1 METLLEVKNLSKSYG
16 NNLAVNNLSFDVY
29 TGEILGL
36 LGPNGAG
43 KSTTITILSGLLS
56 YNSGEIYFLG
66 KDVQKNSKQV
76 KANLGIVPQ
85 DIAFYEEISAYQ
97 NVKFFASLY
106 GLTGNTLE
114 ERVKEALEFVGLE
127 ERKNEKPKTYS
138 GGMKRRLN
146 IACAIA
152 HHPKLLIL
160 DEPTVGIDPQSRN
173 RILDAIQTLRNQG
186 TTVIYTTHY
195 MEEIE
200 QIADRVV
207 IMDKGQKIAEGTIE
221 ELLEDYNNINLYCI
235 TLEESIEDF
244 LYLYD
249 IPGVRQITT
258 DKVKKRIKIETD
270 KKADNLNKI
279 LSKLLEKGNQIQDMT
294 TEKGN
299 LEMVFLDLTGK
310 KLRD

>member
-235 TLEESIEDF
+235 TLEEPIEDF

-279 LSKLLEKGNQIQDMT
+279 LSQLLEKGNQIQDMT

>member
-186 TTVIYTTHY
+186 ATVIYTTHY

>member
-66 KDVQKNSKQV
+66 KDVRKNSKQV

-106 GLTGNTLE
+106 GLTGNALE

-235 TLEESIEDF
+235 TLEEPIEDF

-279 LSKLLEKGNQIQDMT
+279 LLKLLEKGNQIQDMT

>member
-66 KDVQKNSKQV
+66 KDVRKNSKQV

-106 GLTGNTLE
+106 GLTGNALE

-235 TLEESIEDF
+235 TLEEPIEDF

>member
-235 TLEESIEDF
+235 TLEEPIEDF

>member
-1 METLLEVKNLSKSYG
+1 MEKLLEVKNLYKSYG
-16 NNLAVNNLSFDVY
+16 NNLAVKNLSFSVSE
-29 TGEILGL
+29 GEILGL

-43 KSTTITILSGLLS
+43 KSTTITILSGLLA
-56 YNSGEIYFLG
+56 YDSGEIYFLG
-66 KDVQKNSKQV
+66 KDIQKYSKQV

-85 DIAFYEEISAYQ
+85 DIAFYEDISAYH

-106 GLTGNTLE
+106 GLTGNMLE
-114 ERVKEALEFVGLE
+114 ERVTEALSFVGLE

-173 RILDAIQTLRNQG
+173 RILQAIQTLRNQG

-207 IMDKGQKIAEGTIE
+207 IIDKGQKIAEGTIDA
-221 ELLEDYNNINLYCI
+221 LLEDYHNMELYCI
-235 TLEESIEDF
+235 TLEEPIEDF

-258 DKVKKRIKIETD
+258 DTTKKQIKIETD

-279 LSKLLEKGNQIQDMT
+279 LIQLLEKGNQIQDMT

>member
-66 KDVQKNSKQV
+66 KDVRKNSKQV

-106 GLTGNTLE
+106 GLTENTLE

-235 TLEESIEDF
+235 TLEEPIEDF

>member
-66 KDVQKNSKQV
+66 KDVRKNSKQV

-106 GLTGNTLE
+106 GLTGNALE

-235 TLEESIEDF
+235 TLEKPIEDF

>member
-66 KDVQKNSKQV
+66 KDVRKNSKQV

-106 GLTGNTLE
+106 GLTGNALE

-235 TLEESIEDF
+235 TLEEPIEDF

-294 TEKGN
+294 TEKVN

>member
-235 TLEESIEDF
+235 TLEEPIEDF

-279 LSKLLEKGNQIQDMT
+279 LSKLLEKGNHIQDMT